1 MDNDCKDIFNKKLRL
16 DKDWMSF
23 IFLKKSIPN
32 TDTSQPYVIQVI
44 TEFRE
49 KKIIRIENFKKLI
62 TKIPIENR
70 HVLEDNIVYLNW
82 IGIQPRNKNISI
94 ISLYQD
100 EIDHTGNITMVNFY
114 LDDWAVR
121 LLKAREYTEGQ
132 VREMLFNWVQRNKMF
147 KQQGS

>member
-1 MDNDCKDIFNKKLRL
+1 MLSLYFGCA
-16 DKDWMSF
+16 
-23 IFLKKSIPN
+23 
-32 TDTSQPYVIQVI
+32 YA
-44 TEFRE
+44 
-49 KKIIRIENFKKLI
+49 
-62 TKIPIENR
+62 
-70 HVLEDNIVYLNW
+70 YC
-82 IGIQPRNKNISI
+82 IQPRNKNISI

>member
-1 MDNDCKDIFNKKLRL
+1 M
-16 DKDWMSF
+16 
-23 IFLKKSIPN
+23 
-32 TDTSQPYVIQVI
+32 
-44 TEFRE
+44 
-49 KKIIRIENFKKLI
+49 
-62 TKIPIENR
+62 
-70 HVLEDNIVYLNW
+70 
-82 IGIQPRNKNISI
+82 
-94 ISLYQD
+94 YQD